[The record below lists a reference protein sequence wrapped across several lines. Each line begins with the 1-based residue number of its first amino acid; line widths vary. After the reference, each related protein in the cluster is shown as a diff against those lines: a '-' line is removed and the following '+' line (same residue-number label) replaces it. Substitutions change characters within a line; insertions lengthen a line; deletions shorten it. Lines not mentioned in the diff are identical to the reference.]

1 MSKKKNDSSLESH
14 LSGLEKI
21 VSELENGELSL
32 EESLKKFEEGV
43 KLTKNCQQIID
54 DAEKRIKIITKEGI
68 KNFKNDLEKK

>member
-1 MSKKKNDSSLESH
+1 MSKKKNDGSLESH

-43 KLTKNCQQIID
+43 KLTKNCQHIID
-54 DAEKRIKIITKEGI
+54 NAEKRIKIITKEGL
-68 KNFKNDLEKK
+68 KPFKDDLEQ

>member
-54 DAEKRIKIITKEGI
+54 DAEKRIKIITKEGL
-68 KNFKNDLEKK
+68 KDFKDDLE

>member
-1 MSKKKNDSSLESH
+1 MSKKKNDGSLESH

-54 DAEKRIKIITKEGI
+54 DAEKRIKIITKEGL
-68 KNFKNDLEKK
+68 KDFKDDLE

>member
-1 MSKKKNDSSLESH
+1 MSKKKNDPSLESH

-54 DAEKRIKIITKEGI
+54 DAEKRIKIITKEGL
-68 KNFKNDLEKK
+68 KDFKDDLE

>member
-43 KLTKNCQQIID
+43 KLTKSCQQIID
-54 DAEKRIKIITKEGI
+54 DAEKRIKIITKEGL
-68 KNFKNDLEKK
+68 KDFKDDLEQ

>member
-54 DAEKRIKIITKEGI
+54 DAEKRIKIITKEGL
-68 KNFKNDLEKK
+68 KDFKDDLEQ

>member
-1 MSKKKNDSSLESH
+1 MSKKKNDASLESH
-14 LSGLEKI
+14 LNGLEKI

-54 DAEKRIKIITKEGI
+54 DAEKRIKIITKEGL
-68 KNFKNDLEKK
+68 KDFKDDLE

>member
-14 LSGLEKI
+14 LSGLGKI

-54 DAEKRIKIITKEGI
+54 DAEKRIKIITKEGL
-68 KNFKNDLEKK
+68 KDYKDDLEQ

>member
-1 MSKKKNDSSLESH
+1 MSKKKNDASLESH

-54 DAEKRIKIITKEGI
+54 DAEKRIKIITKEGLRDY
-68 KNFKNDLEKK
+68 KDDLE

>member
-1 MSKKKNDSSLESH
+1 MNKKKNDSSLESH

-54 DAEKRIKIITKEGI
+54 DAEKRVKIITKEGL
-68 KNFKNDLEKK
+68 KDYKDDLE

>member
-1 MSKKKNDSSLESH
+1 MSKKKNDGSLESH

-43 KLTKNCQQIID
+43 KLTKNCQHIID
-54 DAEKRIKIITKEGI
+54 NAEKRIKIITEEGL
-68 KNFKNDLEKK
+68 KPFKDDLEQ

>member
-1 MSKKKNDSSLESH
+1 MTKKKNDSSLESH

-54 DAEKRIKIITKEGI
+54 DAEKRIKIITKEGL
-68 KNFKNDLEKK
+68 KDFKDDLE

>member
-1 MSKKKNDSSLESH
+1 MNKKKNDASLENH
-14 LSGLEKI
+14 LNGLEKI

-54 DAEKRIKIITKEGI
+54 DAEKRIKIITKEGL
-68 KNFKNDLEKK
+68 KDFNDDLE

>member
-54 DAEKRIKIITKEGI
+54 DAKKRIKIITKEGL
-68 KNFKNDLEKK
+68 KDYKDDLE

>member
-1 MSKKKNDSSLESH
+1 MSKKKNDASLESH

-54 DAEKRIKIITKEGI
+54 DAEKRIKIITKEGL
-68 KNFKNDLEKK
+68 KDFKDDLE

>member
-1 MSKKKNDSSLESH
+1 MSKKKNDGSLESH

-43 KLTKNCQQIID
+43 KLTKSCQQIID
-54 DAEKRIKIITKEGI
+54 DAEKRIKIITKEGL
-68 KNFKNDLEKK
+68 KPFKDDLEQ

>member
-1 MSKKKNDSSLESH
+1 MSKKKNDASLENH

-54 DAEKRIKIITKEGI
+54 DAEKRIKIITKEGL
-68 KNFKNDLEKK
+68 KDYKDDLE

>member
-54 DAEKRIKIITKEGI
+54 DAEKRIKIITKEGL
-68 KNFKNDLEKK
+68 KDFKDDLEK

>member
-43 KLTKNCQQIID
+43 KLTKNCQHIID
-54 DAEKRIKIITKEGI
+54 NAEKRIKIITKEGL
-68 KNFKNDLEKK
+68 KPFKDDLEQ

>member
-54 DAEKRIKIITKEGI
+54 DAEKRVKIITKEGL
-68 KNFKNDLEKK
+68 KDYKDDLE

>member
-1 MSKKKNDSSLESH
+1 MSKKKNDASLESH

-54 DAEKRIKIITKEGI
+54 DAEKRIKIITKEGL
-68 KNFKNDLEKK
+68 KDFKDDLEQ

>member
-1 MSKKKNDSSLESH
+1 MNKKKNDASLESH
-14 LSGLEKI
+14 LNGLEKI

-54 DAEKRIKIITKEGI
+54 DAEKRIKIITKEGL
-68 KNFKNDLEKK
+68 KDFKDDLE

>member
-54 DAEKRIKIITKEGI
+54 DAEKRIKIITKEGL
-68 KNFKNDLEKK
+68 KDYKDDLE